1 MSFNFDT
8 PITEDTTLVPV
19 FVVDTSDPA
28 IKYCP
33 KTTNLE
39 LSPEGTVKS
48 FECSNG
54 LTGYIKYTCNDNG
67 EWIEENKCTENK
79 VNTTNDSNNILNNMS
94 NDEIVKYAAIGGGVV
109 VGLLLLTLMI

>member
-33 KTTNLE
+33 KTSNLE

-79 VNTTNDSNNILNNMS
+79 VNTTNDSTNILNNVS
-94 NDEIVKYAAIGGGVV
+94 TDEIVKYAAIGGSVV
-109 VGLLLLTLMI
+109 LGLILLSLAI